1 MDVLTSN
8 AGKAAPADRPAL
20 VRRAF
25 RLEYLSLAWMAIEA
39 TVAVWSGIRSNSLS
53 LLAFGIDSL
62 VELASAAVLIWRL
75 TVELKR
81 GEAFAE
87 DAERL
92 ASRIAGGLLLAL
104 AAYVVGAAAWKFGT
118 GSGETFSWPGLAVS
132 ILSMPV
138 MLLLARG
145 KLAVA
150 HGLDSRALRADAME
164 SVTCGWLSLVV
175 VASLAGEALAGA
187 RWIDPLASLAIVGF
201 LVKEG
206 REAWSGDDC
215 CD

>member
-1 MDVLTSN
+1 MDVSDREP
-8 AGKAAPADRPAL
+8 APSTGADRERL
-20 VRRAF
+20 VRDAF

-39 TVAVWSGIRSNSLS
+39 RVAVWSGIRSNSLS
-53 LLAFGIDSL
+53 LLAFGIDSV
-62 VELASAAVLIWRL
+62 VEFASAGVLIWRL

-104 AAYVVGAAAWKFGT
+104 AVYVVGAAAWKFWT
-118 GSGETFSWPGLAVS
+118 GSGEAFSWPGLAVS
-132 ILSMPV
+132 ILAMPV
-138 MLLLARG
+138 MLLLARR

-150 HGLDSRALRADAME
+150 RGLDSRALRADAME

-175 VASLAGEALAGA
+175 VASIAGEALAGA
-187 RWIDPLASLAIVGF
+187 WWIDPLASLAIVGF
-201 LVKEG
+201 LVREG